1 MESDG
6 EWVYISSGKVE
17 GYVKEEYLLS
27 GFGAEQKAKEMAKT
41 VAVSSADALN
51 IREEPNTDAEIVTQ
65 VAQGEELEIAEVME
79 NGWIKVYLD
88 DEEVYVSADYVDVKS
103 DLAIAVTM
111 TELLYGQGVSDVRV
125 DLCQYAKQFLGNP
138 YVWGGESF
146 QDVLT
151 RTADFYQSLIKN
163 EAYRDANILISTH
176 GAASRCL
183 LANFYE
189 DKEDIWRGGVPKNC
203 SVCIADVVDG
213 VGTLVEKDK
222 IYYTE

>member
-1 MESDG
+1 MSLQILRKG
-6 EWVYISSGKVE
+6 EN
-17 GYVKEEYLLS
+17 
-27 GFGAEQKAKEMAKT
+27 EMAKKEVKT
-41 VAVSSADALN
+41 DLWVA
-51 IREEPNTDAEIVTQ
+51 RQ
-65 VAQGEELEIAEVME
+65 
-79 NGWIKVYLD
+79 LD
-88 DEEVYVSADYVDVKS
+88 DSKIKYDAH
-103 DLAIAVTM
+103 
-111 TELLYGQGVSDVRV
+111 
-125 DLCQYAKQFLGNP
+125 
-138 YVWGGESF
+138 
-146 QDVLT
+146 QDVLN